1 MKIQIIKKGTVNAKP
16 SSYCDIFVDDNGGGP
31 EKRV

>member
-16 SSYCDIFVDDNGGGP
+16 SSFCDVFVDDVPLN
-31 EKRV
+31 EKQR

>member
-16 SSYCDIFVDDNGGGP
+16 SSYCEIFVDDTGG
-31 EKRV
+31 ENRV

>member
-16 SSYCDIFVDDNGGGP
+16 SSYCEIFVDDIPLN
-31 EKRV
+31 EKSR